1 MNEERDYL
9 PPIRGARHRK
19 WLCTKPENE
28 KRFRHPWVRR
38 ILLCEL
44 PCGAQLFY
52 IAQDASLAS
61 QARAVGKFEYNPG
74 RDIDRYGLN
83 VSCEV
88 VELDGCPAYQK
99 TRELV
104 EAFVLDGRRFD
115 ANAVTVDVEKDPV
128 NGNVVVARVCDGDGR
143 CGPIAF
149 NATECIEGGFTDL
162 MVVSESCKFRRCAV
176 VEKADDANHDRN
188 DGSEVAIMGDDI
200 RNDDVKTRHG
210 GIIAFFRRLFGRKGR
225 KA

>member
-1 MNEERDYL
+1 MK
-9 PPIRGARHRK
+9 GAIK
-19 WLCTKPENE
+19 WLCTKPGN
-28 KRFRHPWVRR
+28 KRRFDHPWVRS

-44 PCGAQLFY
+44 PCGASLFY
-52 IAQDASLAS
+52 IAQDESLAS

-83 VSCEV
+83 VACEV
-88 VELDGCPAYQK
+88 VEPDGCPAYQK

-104 EAFVLDGRRFD
+104 EALVLDGRRFD
-115 ANAVTVDVEKDPV
+115 VSAVTVDVEKDTV

-149 NATECIEGGFTDL
+149 NATECIEDGFSDL
-162 MVVSESCKFRRCAV
+162 MVVSESCKFCGRAV
-176 VEKADDANHDRN
+176 VEKADNANHGCN

-200 RNDDVKTRHG
+200 RNDDVKTGHS
-210 GIIAFFRRLFGRKGR
+210 GIIAFFRRLFGRKEG
-225 KA
+225 KAR

>member
-1 MNEERDYL
+1 MEDCVFQPLAKSWPRAN
-9 PPIRGARHRK
+9 H
-19 WLCTKPENE
+19 WLCTKPKNE
-28 KRFRHPWVRR
+28 KRFRHPWVRS

-61 QARAVGKFEYNPG
+61 QARAVGKFEYDPG

-83 VSCEV
+83 VACEV

-115 ANAVTVDVEKDPV
+115 ANAVTVDVEKDTV

-149 NATECIEGGFTDL
+149 NAAECIEDGFSDL
-162 MVVSESCKFRRCAV
+162 MVVSESCKFCGTPSV
-176 VEKADDANHDRN
+176 VCTIACDDKAKNTNN
-188 DGSEVAIMGDDI
+188 DHKNI
-200 RNDDVKTRHG
+200 HG
-210 GIIAFFRRLFGRKGR
+210 GIIAFLRRLFRRGK
-225 KA
+225 KEVK